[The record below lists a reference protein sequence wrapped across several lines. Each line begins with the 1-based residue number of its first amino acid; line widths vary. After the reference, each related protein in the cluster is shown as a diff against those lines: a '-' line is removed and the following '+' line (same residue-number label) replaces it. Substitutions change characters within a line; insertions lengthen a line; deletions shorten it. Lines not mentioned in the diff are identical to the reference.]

1 MVATPIALPSVYVP
15 VSYRHINWYPAV
27 ANIASVTRAEIN
39 AGTDLTG
46 AIPSDG
52 VKGFTVAANFVDVA
66 TFTGG
71 LSAKISMNT
80 LTAATSSLDFLMSLT
95 SSDVRTL
102 LTRGLSGFIGMMWE
116 GDVAGRKQTV
126 FSTTIASQ
134 SPTPDGGKEARI
146 TIEFAL
152 LAFNEMQ
159 AIPA

>member
-1 MVATPIALPSVYVP
+1 MVATPIALPTVYVP
-15 VSYRHINWYPAV
+15 VSIRHICWYPAV
-27 ANIASVTRAEIN
+27 ANISSVTRAEIN

-52 VKGFTVAANFVDVA
+52 VKGFTVAADFADVA
-66 TFTGG
+66 TYAGG
-71 LSAKISMNT
+71 LTAKVSKNT
-80 LTAATSSLDFLMSLT
+80 LAAATSSLDFLMSLT

-102 LTRGLSGFIGMMWE
+102 LTRGLSGFIGMQWE
-116 GDVAGRKQTV
+116 GDVPARKQTV
-126 FSTTIASQ
+126 FSVTVASQ
-134 SPTPDGGKEARI
+134 SPQPDGGNPARI